1 MLRWLL
7 LLACVRLAAQAPNLT
22 KIVASGKPGTTH
34 TAGCK
39 SFEPPPKTVQFICE
53 VESPEHYLV
62 RKYLPHNATVLEFGG
77 RFGTTT
83 CEIASVINN
92 SGRVV
97 VVEPS
102 ERVWEILE
110 DNLRRNRCSSTIVKG
125 VVGSEDMKVVGDGY
139 GGRVIPDKSGSA
151 KNSMLMA
158 DLEAQTG
165 LKFDTLLVDCEGC
178 MKRMRD
184 QMDPYIVSGQIRRI
198 LLEADMPCSHEKS
211 NCMIYEP
218 WFEFLHEHGFHEDVR
233 VNDCWDVHLFD
244 VHSTKWC
251 QSKLN
256 HSVWT
261 RRGHHHHEHHH
272 GGGVELHHHTDVHSA
287 NSKEGP
293 W

>member
-83 CEIASVINN
+83 CEIASMINN

-139 GGRVIPDKSGSA
+139 GGRVIPDKSGSG

-272 GGGVELHHHTDVHSA
+272 GGGVELHHHTDVHA
-287 NSKEGP
+287 AKEGP